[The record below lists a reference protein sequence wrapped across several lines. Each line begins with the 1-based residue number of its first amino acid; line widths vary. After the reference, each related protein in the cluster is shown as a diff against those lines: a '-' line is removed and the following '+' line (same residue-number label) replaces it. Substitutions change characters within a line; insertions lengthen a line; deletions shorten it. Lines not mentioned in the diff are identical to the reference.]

1 MFLGSAYAGSGDDDP
16 RACSRVNFFQ
26 SCRKQTPN
34 VTYKGILMPHEAFSF
49 FVSQLSEKLKNP
61 LPGES
66 AHQTMQASSKLRLNY
81 KPNDRT
87 RKSAVLILF
96 YPYQNQIY
104 FPLILRPAYDG
115 VHSGQVAF
123 PGGRYELSD
132 ENLTRTALRESQEE
146 IGLRLT
152 DVKILGQLTE
162 LFIPPS
168 NFFVLPV
175 IGYIPY
181 RPDFFPDAR
190 EVEDVF
196 EIRLDEISDSQIIGS
211 SNILIRGEQVFAP
224 HYEVQGYKIWGA
236 TAMMISEL
244 LSVLNSNVQGST
256 DQILS

>member
-1 MFLGSAYAGSGDDDP
+1 
-16 RACSRVNFFQ
+16 
-26 SCRKQTPN
+26 
-34 VTYKGILMPHEAFSF
+34 MPQGAFADFTSH
-49 FVSQLSEKLKNP
+49 LTEKLKNP
-61 LPGES
+61 LPGEA
-66 AHQTMQASSKLRLNY
+66 AHRPMQALSKSRINF

-87 RKSAVLILF
+87 RRSAVLILF
-96 YPYQNQIY
+96 YPYQNEIY

-132 ENLTRTALRESQEE
+132 ENLVRTALREAQEE

-152 DVKILGQLTE
+152 DVKILGSLTE

-175 IGYIPY
+175 VGCIPY

-190 EVEDVF
+190 EVEDIF
-196 EIRLDEISDSQIIGS
+196 QIKLAEISDKKIIGAS
-211 SNILIRGEQVFAP
+211 EILIRGEQVMAP
-224 HYEVQGYKIWGA
+224 HYEVLGYKIWGA

-244 LSVLNSNVQGST
+244 LAVLGVNVPGAES
-256 DQILS
+256 

>member
-1 MFLGSAYAGSGDDDP
+1 MAE
-16 RACSRVNFFQ
+16 
-26 SCRKQTPN
+26 
-34 VTYKGILMPHEAFSF
+34 EAFSF
-49 FVSQLSEKLKNP
+49 FTNQLAQKLKNP

-66 AHQTMQASSKLRLNY
+66 AHQTMQASSRLRLNF
-81 KPNDRT
+81 KPNHRT

-96 YPYQNQIY
+96 YPYQNRIL

-123 PGGRYELSD
+123 PGGRYELTD
-132 ENLTRTALRESQEE
+132 ENLIRTALREAQEE

-152 DVKILGQLTE
+152 DVKILGTLTE

-175 IGYIPY
+175 VACIPY
-181 RPDFFPDAR
+181 RPGFFPDAR

-196 EIRLDEISDSQIIGS
+196 EITLDEISDTRIVGFSE
-211 SNILIRGEQVFAP
+211 ILIRGEQVHAP

-244 LSVLNSNVQGST
+244 LTVMNSEVPDSDN
-256 DQILS
+256 